1 MSEQHTNKVLKV
13 QGSRQLK
20 SNIDLMKDEL
30 KELRERGHHLY
41 LSMLDN
47 VRGLPDELKEDL
59 KKKEI
64 ELPNF
69 NRHYDSWYSEALVVI
84 KQILPDRVD
93 DFVKQY
99 KQEKRKEID
108 FLTYSISDYILGVRT
123 TKGYEKTVV
132 ADQSAAVGKME
143 IQNSIL
149 LAVSKRFES
158 KLFDIQEVL
167 QSDIFDSELDAAKEL
182 SKKGFVRGAG
192 AIAGVVLEKHLAH
205 VCEMHNLKSRK
216 KHPSISDFYQ
226 MLKENEFIDTPKW
239 RFIQHL
245 GDLRNLCD
253 HPKDREP
260 TNDDILELIEGVE
273 KVIKTVF

>member
-1 MSEQHTNKVLKV
+1 M
-13 QGSRQLK
+13 K

-30 KELRERGHHLY
+30 KKLRERGHHLY
-41 LSMLDN
+41 LSMMDN
-47 VRGLPDELKEDL
+47 VRGLPEDFKEDL

-69 NRHYDSWYSEALVVI
+69 NLKYDSWYSEALVVI
-84 KQILPDRVD
+84 KQMLPDRVD
-93 DFVKQY
+93 DFIKQY

-108 FLTYSISDYILGVRT
+108 FLTYGISDYILGLQT

-132 ADQSAAVGKME
+132 VDQSAAVGKME

-149 LAVSKRFES
+149 SAVSKRFES

-167 QSDIFDSELDAAKEL
+167 QSDIFDSELDAAREL

-192 AIAGVVLEKHLAH
+192 AIAGVVLEKHLGH
-205 VCEMHNLKSRK
+205 VCEMHSLKSRK

-226 MLKENEFIDTPKW
+226 MLKENEIIDTPKW

-260 TNDDILELIEGVE
+260 TKEDVLELIEGVE
-273 KVIKTVF
+273 KIIKTVF